1 MLVTIVEIKILD
13 VSLTQ
18 TPYPFPYVLES
29 CYTRYVHIYVVRYT
43 YKYVYIYILMSRS
56 GVSSMS
62 DTNDEV
68 GFVSAKAE
76 TTSLLRS
83 IWCQGDV
90 TRQMRTH
97 VGRKFNNA
105 AIDLSLWSFFLAL
118 FYV

>member
-1 MLVTIVEIKILD
+1 MRVTIVEIKILD
-13 VSLTQ
+13 VSLMQ
-18 TPYPFPYVLES
+18 APYPFPYVHAS
-29 CYTRYVHIYVVRYT
+29 CYTRYVHMYVVRYT
-43 YKYVYIYILMSRS
+43 YKYVYTHILISRS
-56 GVSSMS
+56 GVSSMG

-105 AIDLSLWSFFLAL
+105 AIDLALWSFF
-118 FYV
+118 